1 MIDRGLALL
10 LVGCALF
17 GAVIFVELTSE
28 DADGSAG
35 APIARRQQAHNEPGA
50 QGPRVDELITT
61 ILDRPLFSA
70 TRQPATRGGPDQA
83 ANFDLADLRL
93 TGIVVEPGRH
103 LAIFAVVGAKPM
115 VRSEGETMNDWLVE
129 SITPGEVVLNGP
141 AGRMAL
147 QPKVD
152 ENLARPSTT
161 PPRPGQPQPP
171 AAAAPTAGQAG
182 AILPVPPRTPGAAAL
197 ALPVPAPLKP
207 VLMSPT
213 VPAGT
218 PAPPA
223 RAPGA
228 AGRRE

>member
-115 VRSEGETMNDWLVE
+115 VRSEGETMNDWRVE
-129 SITPGEVVLNGP
+129 SITPGEVVLSGP

-152 ENLARPSTT
+152 PSIARRTT
-161 PPRPGQPQPP
+161 ALPRPGQAQP
-171 AAAAPTAGQAG
+171 AAAAPPAAAPAGLTLPGGPRTSGVAVPALPG
-182 AILPVPPRTPGAAAL
+182 AAPRSPAPSPAVTLPGAPKLPALTPGAA
-197 ALPVPAPLKP
+197 
-207 VLMSPT
+207 
-213 VPAGT
+213 
-218 PAPPA
+218 
-223 RAPGA
+223 GA
-228 AGRRE
+228 QQ